1 MMPALKHNRKSGFTL
16 VEMAVVI
23 VIVGLIIGGLVT
35 PLAMQMELRSR
46 QETKKSLETIKEALI
61 GFALTNGRLPCPDFN
76 GDGIE
81 DRSAPAAVDDWDAV
95 DTNPPVDEIRRP
107 TQACADATPTNLYQG
122 WLPFVSIGVGRS
134 DDWSDRFTYRVSPE
148 FSDDFN
154 VWADNNAA
162 NGTLDGAEIA
172 AAAIRTNTS
181 LASKGDILIG
191 ERGDDA
197 VTAGLETKS
206 INSLIGTLAAPS
218 TANAAAVIIS
228 HGKNQRSAFD
238 AFSGVARPAAPANT
252 DELLNATDGIQK
264 ITRTPTPV
272 SAACSET
279 AEGSPYCE
287 FDDMV
292 DWITPTVLLNRMVS
306 AGKLP

>member
-1 MMPALKHNRKSGFTL
+1 MKVNFYPHRMSGFTL
-16 VEMAVVI
+16 VEMAVVLI
-23 VIVGLIIGGLVT
+23 IIGLIIGGLVT
-35 PLAMQMELRSR
+35 PLTMQMELRSR

-61 GFALTNGRLPCPDFN
+61 GFALANGRLPCPDFD
-76 GDGIE
+76 GDGVE
-81 DRSAPAAVDDWDAV
+81 DRRAPPAANSWDTVDASP
-95 DTNPPVDEIRRP
+95 NPDEIRRP
-107 TQACADATPTNLYQG
+107 TQACANATPANLYQG
-122 WLPFVSIGVGRS
+122 WLPFVSIGVGRH
-134 DDWSDRFTYRVSPE
+134 DDWNGRFTYRVSPE

-162 NGTLDGAEIA
+162 NGTLDVAEIA
-172 AAAIRTNTS
+172 AAALRTNTS
-181 LASKGDILIG
+181 LSSKGDILIG

-197 VTAGLETKS
+197 ATAGIQTKF

-228 HGKNQRSAFD
+228 HGKNQLSAFD
-238 AFSGVARPAAPANT
+238 AFSGVARAAAPANS
-252 DELLNATDGIQK
+252 DELLNATNGLQK

-272 SAACSET
+272 TAACSET

-292 DWITPTVLLNRMVS
+292 DWITPTVLLNRMVA